1 MVFPTREE
9 WLDPSL
15 FLRREHAMP
24 EYIGG
29 EVAGPSRNKR
39 RRAKGRVSH
48 DARSARNKRSA
59 PGGGLP
65 NKRVAAPLYY
75 VLGESN
81 YLSGTVERCGL
92 NSATIGKVLG

>member
-1 MVFPTREE
+1 MASKANLADVPSRPTYDQGVLGRLGMREVRMVFPTREE

-15 FLRREHAMP
+15 LLRREHAMP

-65 NKRVAAPLYY
+65 N
-75 VLGESN
+75 
-81 YLSGTVERCGL
+81 
-92 NSATIGKVLG
+92 

>member
-1 MVFPTREE
+1 MDGPSGPTQDQGVLGHLGMREVRMVFPTREE

-29 EVAGPSRNKR
+29 EVAEPSHNKR

-65 NKRVAAPLYY
+65 N
-75 VLGESN
+75 
-81 YLSGTVERCGL
+81 
-92 NSATIGKVLG
+92 